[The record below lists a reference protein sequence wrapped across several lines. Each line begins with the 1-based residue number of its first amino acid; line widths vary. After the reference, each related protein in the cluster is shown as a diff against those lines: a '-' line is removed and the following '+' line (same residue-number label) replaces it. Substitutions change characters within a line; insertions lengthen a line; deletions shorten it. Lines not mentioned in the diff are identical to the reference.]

1 MALPTHLANA
11 LVEGVTLAFN
21 KKASPWIGI
30 VHFDAAISETH
41 TESGTS
47 TEHPVEKGTDISD
60 HFRVNPK
67 SFSMEGLITNHPIRK
82 PLSQADGVQE
92 VDVEFKWEAPVTSV
106 GFSTPAGDVGID
118 VPSAGIAGTATQGLL
133 KLAGAR
139 DHTGTAKGFSPTF
152 NRVGDCYNELQ
163 RLVEEATPVTIHTHL
178 KSYDNMILENLSTTG
193 VNTNIERN
201 ELNWVTFSV
210 DCKQIRIVKTDVT
223 QFDVNEPSTKTNTA
237 KPKKQKGKT
246 GTDEL
251 VSESVP
257 HQVVDAVKDGVTGF
271 FGG

>member
-1 MALPTHLANA
+1 MANS
-11 LVEGVTLAFN
+11 VIDSVTLLYE
-21 KKASPWIGI
+21 KAKSPWIGA
-30 VHFDAAISETH
+30 VWFDAVLSENH
-41 TESGTS
+41 TDSGTS

-67 SFSMEGLITNHPIRK
+67 TFSMEGEITNHPIRV
-82 PLSQADGVQE
+82 PASQAEGVDK

-139 DHTGTAKGFSPTF
+139 DHTGTARGFSPSF
-152 NRVGDCYNELQ
+152 NRVGDCYAELQ
-163 RLVEEATPVTIHTHL
+163 KLVDEATPVTIHTHL
-178 KSYDNMILENLSTTG
+178 KSYENMMLENLST
-193 VNTNIERN
+193 N
-201 ELNWVTFSV
+201 EVVTDVKNNQLNYVTFSV
-210 DCKQIRIVKTDVT
+210 DCKQIRVVTTDVT

-237 KPKKQKGKT
+237 KPKKEGGKT
-246 GTDEL
+246 GTDA
-251 VSESVP
+251 VGTESIL
-257 HQVVDAVKDGVTGF
+257 HSAIDGIKDGTLSL